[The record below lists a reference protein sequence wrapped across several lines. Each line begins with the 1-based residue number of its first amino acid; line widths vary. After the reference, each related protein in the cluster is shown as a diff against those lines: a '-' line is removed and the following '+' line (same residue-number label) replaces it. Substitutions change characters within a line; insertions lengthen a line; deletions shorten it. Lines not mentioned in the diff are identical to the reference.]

1 MSRNLRNIL
10 LLPVFFAF
18 AFSISSCSKD
28 EVEIERPEKVYYDQA
43 QRRIKVN
50 NYFGAIESLQRIET
64 QYPFGK
70 FAEQAQ
76 IDLVYCYFM
85 NSETEAAHSSA
96 ERFIRLHPRHPN
108 IDYAYFMK
116 GLSSYTRDTGLLARL
131 TDTDLSARDVSGAKL
146 AFSELTE
153 FLTRFPESQY
163 APYAQQRLIYLRNLV
178 ASNEQAAADYY
189 VTRKAYVAAIRRASY
204 VLENIPN
211 SDQNHR
217 ALQILKTSYQELG
230 YEDLMKDTEKLLAL
244 NPPPPEKENRR
255 GSLADLDLGS
265 LILPAVAY
273 ACLLYTSDAADE

>member
-10 LLPVFFAF
+10 LLPLFFAF
-18 AFSISSCSKD
+18 VFSFSSCSKD
-28 EVEIERPEKVYYDQA
+28 EIEIERPEKVYYDQA

-178 ASNEQAAADYY
+178 ASNELAAADYY

-230 YEDLMKDTEKLLAL
+230 YEDLMKDTEKLLSL
-244 NPPPPEKENRR
+244 NPPPPEKDNKR

-273 ACLLYTSDAADE
+273 AAFKSN

>member
-10 LLPVFFAF
+10 LLPLFFAF
-18 AFSISSCSKD
+18 VFSFSSCSKD
-28 EVEIERPEKVYYDQA
+28 EIEIERPEKVYYDQA

-178 ASNEQAAADYY
+178 ASNELAAADYY

-230 YEDLMKDTEKLLAL
+230 YEDLMKDTEKLLSL
-244 NPPPPEKENRR
+244 NPPPPEKDNKR

-273 ACLLYTSDAADE
+273 AAFTSN

>member
-1 MSRNLRNIL
+1 MSRNLRKIL

-178 ASNEQAAADYY
+178 ASNELAAADYY

-217 ALQILKTSYQELG
+217 ALKILKTSYKDLG
-230 YEDLMKDTEKLLAL
+230 YEELMKDTEKLLAL
-244 NPPPPEKENRR
+244 NPPPPEKDNKR

-273 ACLLYTSDAADE
+273 AAFTSN

>member
-163 APYAQQRLIYLRNLV
+163 ASYAQQRLIYLRNLV
-178 ASNEQAAADYY
+178 ASNELAAADYY

-244 NPPPPEKENRR
+244 NPPPPEKDNKR

-273 ACLLYTSDAADE
+273 AAFTSN

>member
-1 MSRNLRNIL
+1 MSRNLINIFF
-10 LLPVFFAF
+10 LPAFIATFF
-18 AFSISSCSKD
+18 IITSCSKD
-28 EVEIERPEKVYYDQA
+28 EVEIERPEKLYYDQA

-50 NYFGAIESLQRIET
+50 NYFGAIESLQRLET

-85 NSETEAAHSSA
+85 NGETEAAHSSA

-116 GLSSYTRDTGLLARL
+116 GLASYTRDTGLLARI
-131 TDTDLSARDVSGAKL
+131 TNTDLSSRDVSGAKL

-153 FLTRFPESQY
+153 FLTRFPDSQY
-163 APYAQQRLIYLRNLV
+163 APYAKQRLIYLRNLV
-178 ASNEQAAADYY
+178 ASNELAAADYY
-189 VTRKAYVAAIRRASY
+189 ITRKAYVAAVRRASY

-217 ALQILKTSYQELG
+217 ALQILRTSYKELG
-230 YEDLMKDTEKLLAL
+230 YEDLLNDTEKLISL
-244 NPPPPEKENRR
+244 NPPQPKKDYNQ
-255 GSLADLDLGS
+255 GSLADLELSS
-265 LILPAVAY
+265 LILPAIAY
-273 ACLLYTSDAADE
+273 VTFSSN

>member
-10 LLPVFFAF
+10 LLPLFFAF
-18 AFSISSCSKD
+18 VFSFSSCSKD
-28 EVEIERPEKVYYDQA
+28 EIEIERPEKVYYDQA

-131 TDTDLSARDVSGAKL
+131 TDSDLSARDVSGAKL

-178 ASNEQAAADYY
+178 ASNELAAADYY

-244 NPPPPEKENRR
+244 NPPPPEKDNKR

-273 ACLLYTSDAADE
+273 AAFTSN

>member
-50 NYFGAIESLQRIET
+50 NYFGAIESLQRSET

-178 ASNEQAAADYY
+178 ASNELAAADYY

-230 YEDLMKDTEKLLAL
+230 YEELMKDTEKLLAL
-244 NPPPPEKENRR
+244 NPPPPEKDNKR

-273 ACLLYTSDAADE
+273 AAFTSN

>member
-153 FLTRFPESQY
+153 FLTRFPERQY

-178 ASNEQAAADYY
+178 ASNELAAADYY

-230 YEDLMKDTEKLLAL
+230 YEELMKDTEKLLAL
-244 NPPPPEKENRR
+244 NPPPPEKDNKR

-273 ACLLYTSDAADE
+273 AAFTSN

>member
-10 LLPVFFAF
+10 LLPLFFAF

-131 TDTDLSARDVSGAKL
+131 TDSDLSARDVSGAKL

-178 ASNEQAAADYY
+178 ASNELAAADYY

-244 NPPPPEKENRR
+244 NPPPPEKDNKR

-273 ACLLYTSDAADE
+273 AAFTSN

>member
-10 LLPVFFAF
+10 LLPLFFAF

-131 TDTDLSARDVSGAKL
+131 TDSDLSARDVSGAKL

-178 ASNEQAAADYY
+178 ASNELAAADYY

-230 YEDLMKDTEKLLAL
+230 YEDLMKDTEKLLSL
-244 NPPPPEKENRR
+244 NPPPPEKDNKR

-273 ACLLYTSDAADE
+273 AAFTSN

>member
-10 LLPVFFAF
+10 LLPLFFAF

-28 EVEIERPEKVYYDQA
+28 EIEIERPEKVYYDQA

-131 TDTDLSARDVSGAKL
+131 TDSDLSARDVSGAKL

-178 ASNEQAAADYY
+178 ASNELAAADYY

-244 NPPPPEKENRR
+244 NPPPPEKDNKR

-273 ACLLYTSDAADE
+273 AAFTSN

>member
-178 ASNEQAAADYY
+178 ASNELAAADYY

-230 YEDLMKDTEKLLAL
+230 YEDLMKDTEKLLTL
-244 NPPPPEKENRR
+244 NPPPPEKDNKR

-273 ACLLYTSDAADE
+273 AAFTSN

>member
-10 LLPVFFAF
+10 LLPLFFAF

-178 ASNEQAAADYY
+178 ASNELAAADYY
-189 VTRKAYVAAIRRASY
+189 VTRKAYVAAIRRATY

-244 NPPPPEKENRR
+244 NPPPPEKDNKR

-273 ACLLYTSDAADE
+273 AAFTSN

>member
-10 LLPVFFAF
+10 LLPLFFAF

-178 ASNEQAAADYY
+178 ASNELAAADYY

-211 SDQNHR
+211 SNQNHR
-217 ALQILKTSYQELG
+217 ALQILKISYQELG

-244 NPPPPEKENRR
+244 NPPPPEKDNKR

-273 ACLLYTSDAADE
+273 AAFTSN

>member
-1 MSRNLRNIL
+1 MSRNLINIFF
-10 LLPVFFAF
+10 LPAFIATFF
-18 AFSISSCSKD
+18 IITSCSKD
-28 EVEIERPEKVYYDQA
+28 EVEIERPEKLYYDQA

-50 NYFGAIESLQRIET
+50 NYFGAIESLQRLET

-85 NSETEAAHSSA
+85 NGETEAAHSSA

-116 GLSSYTRDTGLLARL
+116 GLASYTRDTGLLARI
-131 TDTDLSARDVSGAKL
+131 TNTDLSSRDVSGAKL

-153 FLTRFPESQY
+153 YLTRFPDSQY
-163 APYAQQRLIYLRNLV
+163 APYAKQRLIYLRNLV
-178 ASNEQAAADYY
+178 ASNELAAADYY

-211 SDQNHR
+211 SNQNHR
-217 ALQILKTSYQELG
+217 ALQILKTSYEELG
-230 YEDLMKDTEKLLAL
+230 YSDLVEDTEKLIAL
-244 NPPPPEKENRR
+244 NPPPPNSDTTT
-255 GSLADLDLGS
+255 GSFLQNVPVPNS
-265 LILPAVAY
+265 LPLIIGGTILSGA
-273 ACLLYTSDAADE
+273 TN

>member
-1 MSRNLRNIL
+1 MNRNLKNIL
-10 LLPVFFAF
+10 LLPLFFAF

-163 APYAQQRLIYLRNLV
+163 APYAKQRLIYLRNLV
-178 ASNEQAAADYY
+178 ASNELAAADYY

-244 NPPPPEKENRR
+244 NPPPPEKDNKR

-273 ACLLYTSDAADE
+273 AAFTSN

>member
-178 ASNEQAAADYY
+178 ASNELAAADYY

-230 YEDLMKDTEKLLAL
+230 YEELMKDTEKLLAL
-244 NPPPPEKENRR
+244 NPPPPEEDNKR

-273 ACLLYTSDAADE
+273 AAFTSN

>member
-1 MSRNLRNIL
+1 MSRNLTNIFF
-10 LLPVFFAF
+10 LPALIATFF
-18 AFSISSCSKD
+18 IITSCSKD
-28 EVEIERPEKVYYDQA
+28 EVEIERPEKLYYDQA

-50 NYFGAIESLQRIET
+50 NYFGAIESLQRLET

-85 NSETEAAHSSA
+85 NGETEAAHSSA

-116 GLSSYTRDTGLLARL
+116 GLASYTRDTGLLARI
-131 TDTDLSARDVSGAKL
+131 TNTDLSSRDVSGAKL

-153 FLTRFPESQY
+153 FLTRFPDSQY
-163 APYAQQRLIYLRNLV
+163 APYAKQRLIYLRNLV
-178 ASNEQAAADYY
+178 ASNELAAADYY
-189 VTRKAYVAAIRRASY
+189 ITRKAYVAAVRRASY

-217 ALQILKTSYQELG
+217 ALQILRTSYKELG
-230 YEDLMKDTEKLLAL
+230 YEDLLNDTEKLISL
-244 NPPPPEKENRR
+244 NPPQPKKDNNQ
-255 GSLADLDLGS
+255 GSLADLELGS
-265 LILPAVAY
+265 LILPAIAY
-273 ACLLYTSDAADE
+273 VTFSSN

>member
-85 NSETEAAHSSA
+85 NSETEAAHSAA

-178 ASNEQAAADYY
+178 ASNELAAADYY

-230 YEDLMKDTEKLLAL
+230 YEELMKDTEKLLAL
-244 NPPPPEKENRR
+244 TPPPPEKGNKR

-273 ACLLYTSDAADE
+273 AAFTSN

>member
-163 APYAQQRLIYLRNLV
+163 APYAKQRLIYLRNLV
-178 ASNEQAAADYY
+178 ASNELAAADYY

-217 ALQILKTSYQELG
+217 ALQILKISYQELG

-244 NPPPPEKENRR
+244 NPPSPKKERER
-255 GSLADLDLGS
+255 GSLMDLELGS

-273 ACLLYTSDAADE
+273 ATFTSN

>member
-1 MSRNLRNIL
+1 MSRNLRSIL

-18 AFSISSCSKD
+18 AFSFSSCSKD

-108 IDYAYFMK
+108 IDYAYFMI

-178 ASNEQAAADYY
+178 ASNELAAADYY

-230 YEDLMKDTEKLLAL
+230 YEELMKDTEKLLAL
-244 NPPPPEKENRR
+244 NPPPPEKDNKR
-255 GSLADLDLGS
+255 GALADLDLGS

-273 ACLLYTSDAADE
+273 AAFTSN